1 MDNNSRYMD
10 VRPGVLWILTA
21 GIWALGQ
28 VFYV

>member
-1 MDNNSRYMD
+1 MDNNSRYTD

-21 GIWALGQ
+21 GIWALDQ